1 MKAKYIEDYAAS
13 GVEPF
18 RVEGCEFGQLYF
30 STFFDKD
37 DALIFERHDIDGTT
51 MFELKNAK
59 TSAHGVHY
67 TVLDVA
73 PKQLQALF
81 DYCKSRG
88 YVE

>member
-51 MFELKNAK
+51 MFELKYSTWHRNNFKLCLTTAK
-59 TSAHGVHY
+59 AVVTWSN
-67 TVLDVA
+67 
-73 PKQLQALF
+73 PN
-81 DYCKSRG
+81 S
-88 YVE
+88 